1 MLTCL
6 IHTTFAR
13 NISFQHDFF
22 PLWVC
27 DGVVTCQE
35 RNSKVCSLF
44 TSEISGERWEID
56 FDEDSRSWFQTE
68 PGNGYFCFFVCSQKI
83 WHRKRHSK
91 FKIQKTEVQGSTYNG
106 DVQDGPGLS
115 PAIWV
120 KPEQFVWAQG
130 LWDEIRCQ
138 KIKITRKM
146 STSTSDLWSLHRK
159 IRRLAVKH
167 QVSVELLT
175 SYLTIYTSNIPDQND
190 QHRRSSTIY
199 RVRGLINLSAVHPTH
214 FEMSFD
220 ASTRGSGSPTSVTAH
235 LNRRPFCLKAL
246 SYSSADFLDENV
258 LTPALTTR
266 DNSTLSC
273 KYTDCVNN
281 SILRSSWVTEINC
294 LKQTGSIFEVWK
306 MLISLVN
313 LIWDV

>member
-1 MLTCL
+1 M
-6 IHTTFAR
+6 
-13 NISFQHDFF
+13 ISFRFG
-22 PLWVC
+22 C
-27 DGVVTCQE
+27 VTELSHAKNAIAKYAVYLRLKFQV
-35 RNSKVCSLF
+35 R
-44 TSEISGERWEID
+44 GERLILMKIPGAD
-56 FDEDSRSWFQTE
+56 SKRNPGTVISVFSFVPKKFDTGRDIQ
-68 PGNGYFCFFVCSQKI
+68 N
-83 WHRKRHSK
+83 SK
-91 FKIQKTEVQGSTYNG
+91 FKKPKFKVQRTTVMFKM
-106 DVQDGPGLS
+106 DPVFS

-138 KIKITRKM
+138 KTRKM

-199 RVRGLINLSAVHPTH
+199 RVHGLINLSAVHPTH

-273 KYTDCVNN
+273 KYTDCANN
-281 SILRSSWVTEINC
+281 SILRSSWVMEINC

-306 MLISLVN
+306 MLILLVN
-313 LIWDV
+313 LISEV